1 MLGCIHF
8 VTDHS
13 LFSCR
18 RFYRLDSVQ
27 ALRMQP
33 AKAWIRRRERP
44 VLLQGGFRSSDHGC
58 RQMRFRIL
66 CSCMDGS
73 CGTSAGSSSQV
84 QRHLARAAGPFVCLD
99 QLRLTPVAGRLGAY
113 FCNRAPDVFESF
125 QDRKSRVHQ
134 EDNQLVDLQRLD
146 GKHPLLPLLSSLSL
160 SKITKV
166 TRFFCSLNAEFV
178 EPSPVQGEFQ
188 HAYTCI
194 NLR

>member
-1 MLGCIHF
+1 MHTFRYGP
-8 VTDHS
+8 

-33 AKAWIRRRERP
+33 AKAWIRRRGRP

-58 RQMRFRIL
+58 RQMRFRNL

-84 QRHLARAAGPFVCLD
+84 QRHLARVAGRFVCLD
-99 QLRLTPVAGRLGAY
+99 QLPLTPVAPGRLGAH
-113 FCNRAPDVFESF
+113 FCSRAPDVFESF

-146 GKHPLLPLLSSLSL
+146 GKHHPSLPFLSSLSL
-160 SKITKV
+160 SKITKSHPL
-166 TRFFCSLNAEFV
+166 FCSLNAEFV
-178 EPSPVQGEFQ
+178 EPSPVQRSFIMPMLALIDASG
-188 HAYTCI
+188 
-194 NLR
+194 